1 MNKWNYVV
9 MAMGTA
15 LALSACS
22 DDVDV
27 NGNNGV
33 NAGGT
38 AEQVFMQF
46 SLELPTVSRSVTTS
60 DEDDKYVQ
68 ETIPVMDFIKIIPGI
83 GQVVKLAES
92 GAKAFGD
99 WKNGKNGPAYN
110 AQVKEPVKKY
120 ATGTTFTSGGLSLV
134 GENGPELINLKK
146 GASVISTDKT
156 KELINSSDKN
166 ITINLNV
173 NGNVIGNR
181 DFIEEILR
189 LLAIEFRKVM
199 PA

>member
-1 MNKWNYVV
+1 M
-9 MAMGTA
+9 
-15 LALSACS
+15 
-22 DDVDV
+22 
-27 NGNNGV
+27 
-33 NAGGT
+33 
-38 AEQVFMQF
+38 
-46 SLELPTVSRSVTTS
+46 
-60 DEDDKYVQ
+60 
-68 ETIPVMDFIKIIPGI
+68 
-83 GQVVKLAES
+83 
-92 GAKAFGD
+92 
-99 WKNGKNGPAYN
+99 
-110 AQVKEPVKKY
+110 
-120 ATGTTFTSGGLSLV
+120 